1 MPKEV
6 TLEEVRKRFEAKA
19 SQIRR
24 EYEEKKKRL
33 REKLEQTEL
42 ERDAGLVNAEK
53 QFRKDSSLTLKAIL
67 GEDYEWLMQKLA
79 ESKEAETKEAEER
92 FQIERAE
99 KLRGMSLEDYLFRY
113 LSDPEVGERL
123 KAIIKAGKPEDIERF
138 VSIESKLKLE
148 NAWLKGT
155 LL

>member
-1 MPKEV
+1 MPKGL
-6 TLEEVRKRFEAKA
+6 TLEEVRKRFEART

-24 EYEEKKKRL
+24 EYEEKTKRL
-33 REKLEQTEL
+33 KEKLEQTES

-53 QFRKDSSLTLKAIL
+53 QFRKDSCLTLKAIL
-67 GEDYEWLMQKLA
+67 GDDYEWLMQKLA
-79 ESKEAETKEAEER
+79 KSKETETEEAEQR
-92 FQIERAE
+92 FQIERVD
-99 KLRGMSLEDYLFRY
+99 KLRAMNLEEYLFRY
-113 LSDPEVGERL
+113 LNDPEVGERL
-123 KAIIKAGKPEDIERF
+123 KAIIKAGNPEDIEHF